1 MEKRLI
7 YRLEYNEDTCR
18 FFDNYDS
25 YNEDNKIG
33 YVTIADGYDAKTYTV
48 FFSYLDGTKHYTVGQ
63 IKEKWES
70 FLKMISLIE
79 ILFNVNIIKDK

>member
-7 YRLEYNEDTCR
+7 YRLEYNEDTKH
-18 FFDNYDS
+18 FFENYNNRWEENS
-25 YNEDNKIG
+25 NG
-33 YVTIADGYDAKTYTV
+33 YVTIANGYDARTYTA

-70 FLKMISLIE
+70 FTKMISLIE
-79 ILFNVNIIKDK
+79 ILFNVNIIKEN

>member
-7 YRLEYNEDTCR
+7 YRLEYNEDTSK
-18 FFDNYDS
+18 FFENYDYS
-25 YNEDNKIG
+25 ADNRKG
-33 YVTIADGYDAKTYTV
+33 YITIADGYDDRTYTV

-70 FLKMISLIE
+70 FVKMISLIE